1 MALWKF
7 ALCRSHRKVGIAL
20 SLILAS
26 FTPQAA
32 IAQSAGTLLSAE
44 PVVTTPP
51 GQQAWRIAYTTTDA
65 NSRPITVTGMVV
77 APREAMPRTSRR
89 VIAWTHGT
97 WGVASRCAPSL
108 SPNFFDATPALADM
122 VNQGFVVVAPD
133 YPGLGSE
140 MPHPYLVGQ
149 DTGRSVLDAVRA
161 ARSISGAASG
171 SQFAVWGESQGGHAA
186 LWTRALARTYA
197 PDLTL
202 VGTAAAAPPTDLAA
216 NFREGSDANVR
227 AMLTAF
233 ATFSWSQHFGVPMT
247 TAFNRADGQIA
258 TRLAQNNCIE
268 LGKKPRIGT
277 ILGVAAIK
285 RALRDKDITRI
296 APWSGYMRDNSV
308 SAASVSGPLLIAQ
321 SVSDPVVAPLITKDF
336 ARKVCRGRQPVRYI
350 PIPGGDHG
358 NSARDSANA
367 TLAWIAD
374 RFAGTRAPS
383 DCGKI

>member
-1 MALWKF
+1 
-7 ALCRSHRKVGIAL
+7 
-20 SLILAS
+20 
-26 FTPQAA
+26 
-32 IAQSAGTLLSAE
+32 
-44 PVVTTPP
+44 
-51 GQQAWRIAYTTTDA
+51 
-65 NSRPITVTGMVV
+65 MV
-77 APREAMPRTSRR
+77 S
-89 VIAWTHGT
+89 
-97 WGVASRCAPSL
+97 
-108 SPNFFDATPALADM
+108 
-122 VNQGFVVVAPD
+122 QGFVVEAPD

-140 MPHPYLVGQ
+140 MPHPYLVGH

-186 LWTRALARTYA
+186 LWTGALARTYA

-336 ARKVCRGRQPVRYI
+336 ARQVCRGRQPVRYV